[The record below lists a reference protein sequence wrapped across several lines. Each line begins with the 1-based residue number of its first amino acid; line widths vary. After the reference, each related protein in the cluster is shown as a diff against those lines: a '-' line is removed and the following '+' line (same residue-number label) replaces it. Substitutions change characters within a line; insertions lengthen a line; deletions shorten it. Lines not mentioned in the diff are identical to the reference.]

1 MKIKLLVVGKTSNS
15 YLSSLIKDYSKRI
28 NHYIKFEIIVINNV
42 KLKKINPLELKKIEG
57 NSLLKKINKKD
68 LVFLLDE
75 KGDSYS
81 SIQFSKLIENK
92 TITKS
97 KDLIFVIGGAY
108 GFSSDLYDRCNSKI
122 SFSKMTTSHQLIRLF
137 VAEQLYRAFTI
148 IKNNPYHNN

>member
-15 YLSSLIKDYSKRI
+15 HLSSLINDYSKRI
-28 NHYIKFEIIVINNV
+28 NYYMKFEIIMINNV

-75 KGDSYS
+75 KGSSYS
-81 SIQFSKLIENK
+81 SIQFSELIEKK

-148 IKNNPYHNN
+148 INNNPYHNN

>member
-15 YLSSLIKDYSKRI
+15 HLSSLINDYSKRI
-28 NHYIKFEIIVINNV
+28 NYYMKFEIIMINNV

-81 SIQFSKLIENK
+81 SIQFSELIEKK

-137 VAEQLYRAFTI
+137 VAEQIYRAFTI
-148 IKNNPYHNN
+148 INNNPYHNN

>member
-15 YLSSLIKDYSKRI
+15 HLTSLINDYSKRI
-28 NHYIKFEIIVINNV
+28 NYYMKFEIIMINNV

-81 SIQFSKLIENK
+81 SIQFSKLIGGK

-97 KDLIFVIGGAY
+97 KDLIFVIVGAY

-148 IKNNPYHNN
+148 INNNPYHNN

>member
-1 MKIKLLVVGKTSNS
+1 M
-15 YLSSLIKDYSKRI
+15 
-28 NHYIKFEIIVINNV
+28 KFEIIMINNV

-75 KGDSYS
+75 KGSSYS
-81 SIQFSKLIENK
+81 SIQFSELIEKK

-137 VAEQLYRAFTI
+137 VAEQIYRAFTI
-148 IKNNPYHNN
+148 INNNPYHNN

>member
-1 MKIKLLVVGKTSNS
+1 M
-15 YLSSLIKDYSKRI
+15 
-28 NHYIKFEIIVINNV
+28 KFEIIMINNV

-81 SIQFSKLIENK
+81 SIQFSELIEKK

-137 VAEQLYRAFTI
+137 VAEQIYRAFTI
-148 IKNNPYHNN
+148 INNNPYHNN

>member
-15 YLSSLIKDYSKRI
+15 HLSSLINDYSKRI
-28 NHYIKFEIIVINNV
+28 NYYMKFEIIMINNV

-75 KGDSYS
+75 KGGSYS
-81 SIQFSKLIENK
+81 SIQFSELIEKK

-148 IKNNPYHNN
+148 INNNPYHNN

>member
-15 YLSSLIKDYSKRI
+15 HLTSLINDYSKRI
-28 NHYIKFEIIVINNV
+28 NYYMKFEIIMINNV

-81 SIQFSKLIENK
+81 SIQFSKLIGGK

-148 IKNNPYHNN
+148 INNNPYHNN

>member
-28 NHYIKFEIIVINNV
+28 NHYMKFEIIVINNV

-148 IKNNPYHNN
+148 INNNPYHNN

>member
-15 YLSSLIKDYSKRI
+15 HLSSLINDYSKRI
-28 NHYIKFEIIVINNV
+28 NHYMKFEIIMINNV

-81 SIQFSKLIENK
+81 SIQFSELIEKK

-148 IKNNPYHNN
+148 INNNPYHNN

>member
-1 MKIKLLVVGKTSNS
+1 M
-15 YLSSLIKDYSKRI
+15 
-28 NHYIKFEIIVINNV
+28 INNV

-81 SIQFSKLIENK
+81 SSQLSELIEKK

-148 IKNNPYHNN
+148 INNNPYHNN

>member
-15 YLSSLIKDYSKRI
+15 HLSSLINDYSKRI
-28 NHYIKFEIIVINNV
+28 NHYMKFEIIMINNV

-81 SIQFSKLIENK
+81 SIQFSKLIGRK

-148 IKNNPYHNN
+148 INNNPYHNN

>member
-15 YLSSLIKDYSKRI
+15 HLSSLINDYSKRI
-28 NHYIKFEIIVINNV
+28 NHYMKFEIIMINNV

-75 KGDSYS
+75 KGNSYS
-81 SIQFSKLIENK
+81 SIQFSELIEKK

-148 IKNNPYHNN
+148 INNNPYHNN

>member
-28 NHYIKFEIIVINNV
+28 NHYMKFEIIIINNV

-148 IKNNPYHNN
+148 INNNPYHNN

>member
-15 YLSSLIKDYSKRI
+15 HLSSLINDYSKRI
-28 NHYIKFEIIVINNV
+28 NYYMKFEIIMINNV

-81 SIQFSKLIENK
+81 SIQFSELIEK

-148 IKNNPYHNN
+148 INNNPYHNN

>member
-28 NHYIKFEIIVINNV
+28 NHYMKFEIIVINNV

-75 KGDSYS
+75 KGNSYS

-148 IKNNPYHNN
+148 INNNPYHNN

>member
-1 MKIKLLVVGKTSNS
+1 M
-15 YLSSLIKDYSKRI
+15 
-28 NHYIKFEIIVINNV
+28 KFEIIVINNV

>member
-1 MKIKLLVVGKTSNS
+1 M
-15 YLSSLIKDYSKRI
+15 
-28 NHYIKFEIIVINNV
+28 KFEIIMINNV

-81 SIQFSKLIENK
+81 SIQFSELIEKK

-148 IKNNPYHNN
+148 INNNPYHNN

>member
-15 YLSSLIKDYSKRI
+15 HLSSLINDYSKRI
-28 NHYIKFEIIVINNV
+28 NYYMKFEIIMINNV

-81 SIQFSKLIENK
+81 SIQFSKLIGGK

-148 IKNNPYHNN
+148 INNNPYHNN

>member
-1 MKIKLLVVGKTSNS
+1 M
-15 YLSSLIKDYSKRI
+15 
-28 NHYIKFEIIVINNV
+28 KFEIIMINNV

-81 SIQFSKLIENK
+81 SIQFSKLIGGK

-148 IKNNPYHNN
+148 INNNPYHNN

>member
-28 NHYIKFEIIVINNV
+28 NHYMKFEIIVINNV

-108 GFSSDLYDRCNSKI
+108 GFSSDLYNRCNSKI

>member
-28 NHYIKFEIIVINNV
+28 NHYMKFEIIVINNV

>member
-15 YLSSLIKDYSKRI
+15 HLTSLINDYSKRI
-28 NHYIKFEIIVINNV
+28 NYYMKFEIIMINNV

-81 SIQFSKLIENK
+81 SIQFSELIEKK

-137 VAEQLYRAFTI
+137 VAEQIYRAFTI
-148 IKNNPYHNN
+148 INNNPYHNN

>member
-15 YLSSLIKDYSKRI
+15 HLTSLINDYSKRI
-28 NHYIKFEIIVINNV
+28 NYYMKFEIIMINNV

-75 KGDSYS
+75 KGSSYS
-81 SIQFSKLIENK
+81 SIQFSELIEKK

-148 IKNNPYHNN
+148 INNNPYHNN

>member
-1 MKIKLLVVGKTSNS
+1 M
-15 YLSSLIKDYSKRI
+15 
-28 NHYIKFEIIVINNV
+28 KFEIIMINNV

-75 KGDSYS
+75 KGSSYS
-81 SIQFSKLIENK
+81 SIQFSELIEKK

-122 SFSKMTTSHQLIRLF
+122 SLSKMTTSHQLIRLF

-148 IKNNPYHNN
+148 INNNPYHNN

>member
-15 YLSSLIKDYSKRI
+15 HLSSLINDYSKRI
-28 NHYIKFEIIVINNV
+28 NHYMKFEIIMINNV

-81 SIQFSKLIENK
+81 SIQFSKLIGGK

-148 IKNNPYHNN
+148 INNNPYHNN

>member
-15 YLSSLIKDYSKRI
+15 HLSSLINDYSKRI
-28 NHYIKFEIIVINNV
+28 NHYMKFEIIMINNV

-68 LVFLLDE
+68 LVFHLDE

-81 SIQFSKLIENK
+81 SIQFSKLIGGE

-148 IKNNPYHNN
+148 INNNPYHNN

>member
-15 YLSSLIKDYSKRI
+15 HLSSLINDYSKRI
-28 NHYIKFEIIVINNV
+28 NYYMKFEIIMINNV

-81 SIQFSKLIENK
+81 SIQFSELIEK
-92 TITKS
+92 
-97 KDLIFVIGGAY
+97 
-108 GFSSDLYDRCNSKI
+108 
-122 SFSKMTTSHQLIRLF
+122 
-137 VAEQLYRAFTI
+137 
-148 IKNNPYHNN
+148 KNNY

>member
-1 MKIKLLVVGKTSNS
+1 M
-15 YLSSLIKDYSKRI
+15 
-28 NHYIKFEIIVINNV
+28 KFEIIIINNV
-42 KLKKINPLELKKIEG
+42 KLKKINPLELKKFEG

-108 GFSSDLYDRCNSKI
+108 GFSSDLYDRCNSTI

-148 IKNNPYHNN
+148 INNNPYHNN

>member
-15 YLSSLIKDYSKRI
+15 HLTSLINDYSKRI
-28 NHYIKFEIIVINNV
+28 NYYMKFEIIMINNV

-81 SIQFSKLIENK
+81 SSQLSELIEKK

-148 IKNNPYHNN
+148 INNNPYHNN

>member
-15 YLSSLIKDYSKRI
+15 HLSSLINDYSKRI
-28 NHYIKFEIIVINNV
+28 NYYMKFEIIMINNV

-81 SIQFSKLIENK
+81 SIQFSELIEKK

-122 SFSKMTTSHQLIRLF
+122 SLSKMTTSHQLIRLF

-148 IKNNPYHNN
+148 INNNPYHNN

>member
-15 YLSSLIKDYSKRI
+15 HLTSLINDYSKRI
-28 NHYIKFEIIVINNV
+28 NYYMKFEIIMINNV

-81 SIQFSKLIENK
+81 SIQFSELIEKK

-148 IKNNPYHNN
+148 INNNPYHNN

>member
-28 NHYIKFEIIVINNV
+28 NHYMKFEIIVINNV

-108 GFSSDLYDRCNSKI
+108 GFSSDLYDRCNSTI

-148 IKNNPYHNN
+148 INNNPYHNN

>member
-15 YLSSLIKDYSKRI
+15 HLSSLINDYSKRI
-28 NHYIKFEIIVINNV
+28 NYYMKFEIIMINNV

-81 SIQFSKLIENK
+81 SIQFSELIEKK

-148 IKNNPYHNN
+148 K

>member
-15 YLSSLIKDYSKRI
+15 HLSSLINDYSKRI
-28 NHYIKFEIIVINNV
+28 NYYMKFEIIMINNV

-81 SIQFSKLIENK
+81 SIQFSELIEKK

-137 VAEQLYRAFTI
+137 MVEQLYRALTI
-148 IKNNPYHNN
+148 INNNPYHNN

>member
-1 MKIKLLVVGKTSNS
+1 MKIKLLVVGKTANS
-15 YLSSLIKDYSKRI
+15 HLSSLINDYSKRI
-28 NHYIKFEIIVINNV
+28 NHYMKFEIIMINNV

-81 SIQFSKLIENK
+81 SIQFSKLIGGE

-148 IKNNPYHNN
+148 INNNPYHNN